1 MPTVILLDASLSMLR
16 PIECGRSSYE
26 QKRKRHKITI
36 DNSNVN
42 GTNENMDIGLEGS
55 RNISNKPFV
64 SSGIQLMDL
73 AKWGI
78 DKLLSHFDQTYKLE
92 QVAVLS
98 YSSQCDLVAPFTR
111 DISEVRGKVMRK
123 LPWGYL
129 LVKDF
134 CDPSPQNR
142 SVKNRLF

>member
-16 PIECGRSSYE
+16 PIECGRRSYHE
-26 QKRKRHKITI
+26 PRRKKHKLLN
-36 DNSNVN
+36 DDSVN
-42 GTNENMDIGLEGS
+42 GTNEKTGMGIGLEGS
-55 RNISNKPFV
+55 RDIVNKPFA

-78 DKLLSHFDQTYKLE
+78 DKLLSHFEQAYKLE

-111 DISEVRGKVMRK
+111 DISEVRGKVKLK
-123 LPWGYL
+123 LP
-129 LVKDF
+129 
-134 CDPSPQNR
+134 QI
-142 SVKNRLF
+142 